1 MLRIEGQDVYLTRGD
16 TAYLQLI
23 PKLQNKELYVLKQGD
38 QIKFRLRD
46 GSFLFEKDCDIDV
59 ENNFARLT
67 LLPDDTVGLKYKMY
81 RYECELITVDQEHF
95 TFIADRQFTI
105 GKELDDHGE

>member
-1 MLRIEGQDVYLTRGD
+1 MLRIIGQDIYLTRGD

-38 QIKFRLRD
+38 EVKFRLRD
-46 GSFLFEKDCDIDV
+46 GSFIFEKDCAIDLD
-59 ENNFARLT
+59 NNTAKLT
-67 LLPDDTVGLKYKMY
+67 LLPEDTASLKFKIYH
-81 RYECELITVDQEHF
+81 YECELVTAEDEHF